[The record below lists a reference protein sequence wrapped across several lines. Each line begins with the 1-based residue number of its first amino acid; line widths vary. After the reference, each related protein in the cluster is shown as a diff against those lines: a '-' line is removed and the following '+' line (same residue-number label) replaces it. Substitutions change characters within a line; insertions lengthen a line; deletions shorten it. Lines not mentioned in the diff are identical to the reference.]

1 MTRSGQGAGRPPP
14 AVIAAG
20 SSRSVAQPGDSGFA
34 GTAALGLVGLGL
46 VGHMLRSRRFHER
59 VIVGAIVLG
68 RCEGWDRRT
77 GPAPSSAWLPGIN
90 GRSRSLSA
98 KLNGRPGALSA
109 KLGAL
114 SARLNGRPGALLYG
128 QS

>member
-1 MTRSGQGAGRPPP
+1 LAGK
-14 AVIAAG
+14 
-20 SSRSVAQPGDSGFA
+20 
-34 GTAALGLVGLGL
+34 AALGLVGLGV

-77 GPAPSSAWLPGIN
+77 GPARSSAWLPGIN
-90 GRSRSLSA
+90 GRSRSSSA

-114 SARLNGRPGALLYG
+114 SAKLNGRPDALLSG